1 MTSELLTLTEFCK
14 TANVGKTK
22 AYELINR
29 GEVPAVK
36 LDNKTM
42 IRRSDVE
49 NWLSSLQAYQ
59 PLNQRG

>member
-1 MTSELLTLTEFCK
+1 MKPELLTLTEFCK
-14 TANVGKTK
+14 IACVGKTK

-49 NWLSSLQAYQ
+49 SWLSSLQAYQ
-59 PLNQRG
+59 PFSQRG